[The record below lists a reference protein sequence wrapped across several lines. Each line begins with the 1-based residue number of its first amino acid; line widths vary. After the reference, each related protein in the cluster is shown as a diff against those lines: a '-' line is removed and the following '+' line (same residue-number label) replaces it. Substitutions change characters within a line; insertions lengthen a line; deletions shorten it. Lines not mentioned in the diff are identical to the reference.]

1 MRREGVVMT
10 AVVRNTLF
18 FLTLAGALLV
28 ASPSLAVPGAL
39 DTTFSSDGKARTN
52 FTAGD
57 DAGNGIAVR
66 PDGTIVVVGGA
77 NFDEFAVARYAD
89 DGTLD
94 STFSGNGE
102 VRTDLSSGRDFAN
115 GVALQV
121 DGKIVVAGRSG
132 GTGGRFGLVR
142 YNTDGTL
149 DTTFGVDGKV
159 RTNFTAGDDV
169 ANGVA
174 LQPNG
179 KIVVVGSANFDKF
192 AVARYN
198 DDGTLDSTFS
208 TNGKLVTNF
217 SIVSDW
223 ANAVAIQANG
233 KIVAAGTAGSTE
245 FTGTFALVR
254 YNANGT
260 LDSTFGGDGKV
271 RTDFDAEQ
279 DVAFGVA
286 IQTNGKI
293 VAAGGGDVSGPTFAL
308 ARYNTNG
315 TLDTSFSGNG
325 KVRTDFSRGL
335 DAAHG
340 VVVQADG
347 KIVAAG
353 HAGFDTFALAR
364 YTAGGALDPTFSGDG
379 KLRTNFSR
387 GHDFANGAALQVDGK
402 IVAAGRVGGRGG
414 RFGLARY
421 LDS

>member
-233 KIVAAGTAGSTE
+233 KIVAAG
-245 FTGTFALVR
+245 
-254 YNANGT
+254 
-260 LDSTFGGDGKV
+260 GDGKV

-364 YTAGGALDPTFSGDG
+364 YTAGGALDSTFSGDG

>member
-198 DDGTLDSTFS
+198 DDGTLD
-208 TNGKLVTNF
+208 
-217 SIVSDW
+217 
-223 ANAVAIQANG
+223 
-233 KIVAAGTAGSTE
+233 
-245 FTGTFALVR
+245 
-254 YNANGT
+254 
-260 LDSTFGGDGKV
+260 
-271 RTDFDAEQ
+271 
-279 DVAFGVA
+279 
-286 IQTNGKI
+286 
-293 VAAGGGDVSGPTFAL
+293 
-308 ARYNTNG
+308 
-315 TLDTSFSGNG
+315 TSFSGNG

-364 YTAGGALDPTFSGDG
+364 YTAGGALDSTFSGDG